1 MKSCLNGCY
10 RQTGVAQ
17 VMNNHSKVDQLG
29 LSMMRATLRFSTFYG
44 LLACLSFGLA
54 STQDLDSVM
63 KSAQQGN
70 DAARASQGRID
81 QVVDKTRDLAADY
94 SAVMK
99 EVDGLIVY
107 NKLLQK
113 QVQGQVDELAQL
125 DISMDQVSV
134 VERQVLPLMI
144 RMIDG
149 LDQFIAL
156 DVPFLPNERSKRLST
171 LREMMERADVSASEK
186 FRRVLESYQIE
197 NEYGRT
203 IEAYKGSLDVDGV
216 AREVDFLR
224 VGRVGLYYQ
233 TLDLQYSGV
242 WDKAANSWTALGE
255 EYRSSIRSG
264 LRIARKETAPD
275 LLTLPLAAAEG

>member
-1 MKSCLNGCY
+1 
-10 RQTGVAQ
+10 
-17 VMNNHSKVDQLG
+17 
-29 LSMMRATLRFSTFYG
+29 MMRATLNFPTFYG
-44 LLACLSFGLA
+44 LLACLTFCVA
-54 STQDLDSVM
+54 SAQDLDTVM
-63 KSAQQGN
+63 QSAQQGN

-81 QVVDKTRDLAADY
+81 QVVDQTRDLAADY
-94 SAVMK
+94 TAIMK

-107 NKLLQK
+107 NRLLEK
-113 QVQGQVDELAQL
+113 QVQRQVDEMEQL
-125 DISMDQVSV
+125 DLSMDQVSV

-156 DVPFLPNERSKRLST
+156 DVPFLPGERSRRLAS
-171 LREMMERADVSASEK
+171 LREMMERADVTAAEK

-203 IEAYKGSLDVDGV
+203 IEAYKGSLVVDGI

-233 TLDLQYSGV
+233 TLDLQFSGV
-242 WDKAANSWTALGE
+242 WHKAAGSWTSLGD
-255 EYRSSIRSG
+255 EYRTQIRSG

-275 LLTLPLAAAEG
+275 LLMLPVAAAEG

>member
-1 MKSCLNGCY
+1 MADK
-10 RQTGVAQ
+10 
-17 VMNNHSKVDQLG
+17 LG
-29 LSMMRATLRFSTFYG
+29 FCMMRTKLRFSTFYG
-44 LLACLSFGLA
+44 LLACLSFNVAGA
-54 STQDLDSVM
+54 QSLDAVM
-63 KSAQQGN
+63 QSAQQGN

-81 QVVDKTRDLAADY
+81 QVVDQTRDLATDF
-94 SAVMK
+94 SAIMK

-107 NKLLQK
+107 NKLLEK
-113 QVQGQVDELAQL
+113 QVQGQVDEMAQL
-125 DISMDQVSV
+125 DLSMDQVSV

-149 LDQFIAL
+149 LDQFIRL
-156 DVPFLPNERSKRLST
+156 DVPFLPKERSNRLAT
-171 LREMMERADVSASEK
+171 LRAMMERSDVSAAEK

-203 IEAYKGSLDVDGV
+203 IEAYKGSLDVDGI

-233 TLDLQYSGV
+233 TLDLQFSGV
-242 WDKAANSWTALGE
+242 WDKAAGSWTALGD
-255 EYRSSIRSG
+255 EYRSQIRAG

-275 LLTLPLAAAEG
+275 LLMLPVAAAEG